1 MDWYQ
6 HTVHVV
12 GCKAFYNLNEG
23 DAISLENFER
33 SLQQIGGNTSSP
45 YYLDSR
51 RHKHPWI
58 WLEAQLPIL
67 NVSFPWVN
75 LKIRWLSWRSRL
87 SLTYN
92 QSYVLV
98 INVSDL
104 FITNDSLII
113 KTWVIRGII
122 DHDAVFVEGINIKA
136 TLNKQKCRMVPL
148 YKKADWD
155 ALKNSVVYSTTCD
168 LSINDLWSSFREELT
183 SGIKWFILHVYMYM

>member
-1 MDWYQ
+1 M
-6 HTVHVV
+6 
-12 GCKAFYNLNEG
+12 
-23 DAISLENFER
+23 
-33 SLQQIGGNTSSP
+33 
-45 YYLDSR
+45 
-51 RHKHPWI
+51 

-113 KTWVIRGII
+113 KTWVIQGII
-122 DHDAVFVEGINIKA
+122 DHDAVFFEGIKYQSNTQQTK
-136 TLNKQKCRMVPL
+136 TRDGSLV
-148 YKKADWD
+148 
-155 ALKNSVVYSTTCD
+155 
-168 LSINDLWSSFREELT
+168 
-183 SGIKWFILHVYMYM
+183 